1 MGRFKYIEA
10 DRYGGTGKS
19 DYLSLPNDRD
29 KAKVRFMYNSIEDVE
44 GIAVHQV
51 TVDGKYRYVN
61 CLRDY
66 NSPLDD
72 CPFCRSGNKQLA
84 KIYVPIFN
92 RDEQRVQVWE
102 RGKTI
107 IPELSSLCAR
117 YSNSTTPL
125 CAQPF
130 EIERRGVKGDT
141 NTTYGI
147 YPDGPADNTKLQD
160 LPEPLPI
167 LGKFVLDKSAEDMEF
182 YIETG
187 KFPPEDETAVRR
199 PANTVSDTQESYSR
213 REYRRTP
220 ANSGRNVF

>member
-1 MGRFKYIEA
+1 MGRFKFNEA
-10 DRYGGTGKS
+10 DRYGGGKS
-19 DYLSLPNDRD
+19 DYLSLQNDKDTAR
-29 KAKVRFMYNSIEDVE
+29 VRFMYNGIDDIEGV
-44 GIAVHQV
+44 AVHQV
-51 TVDGKYRYVN
+51 TIDGKYRYVN

-66 NSPLDD
+66 NSPIDD
-72 CPFCRSGNKQLA
+72 CPLCRNGNRQIA
-84 KIYVPIFN
+84 RFYIPVFN
-92 RDEQRVQVWE
+92 RDEQKVQIWE
-102 RGKTI
+102 RGRTI

-125 CAQPF
+125 CSQPF

-147 YPDGPADNTKLQD
+147 YPDGPADNTKLKD

-167 LGKFVLDKSAEDMEF
+167 LGKFVLDKSSEDMEF

-187 KFPPEDETAVRR
+187 KFPPEEETEVRGSG
-199 PANTVSDTQESYSR
+199 NTVSDKQESYSR